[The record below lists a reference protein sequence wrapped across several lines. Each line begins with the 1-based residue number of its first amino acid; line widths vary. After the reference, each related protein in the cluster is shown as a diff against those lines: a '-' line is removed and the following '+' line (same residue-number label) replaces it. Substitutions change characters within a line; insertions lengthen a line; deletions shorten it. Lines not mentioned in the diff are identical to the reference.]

1 MKCMKSSTKISK
13 FFPREMHE
21 FSVFFSFIDS
31 MKLQNKRA
39 SGDNPCKQHISIL
52 FQIPKS
58 ADIREIIIFANN
70 IAYFMYLLE
79 DNCLT
84 SFIRLLP
91 KFSL

>member
-1 MKCMKSSTKISK
+1 MKTSTKISK

-21 FSVFFSFIDS
+21 LSIFFSIVDS

-58 ADIREIIIFANN
+58 VDIRERIKFANN
-70 IAYFMYLLE
+70 IAYFV
-79 DNCLT
+79 
-84 SFIRLLP
+84 
-91 KFSL
+91 